1 MGNRDRLESQ
11 STGGANVGNCCK
23 TPVKDSQVHIYLSMD
38 RLQLSERG
46 RGKVSLPGEGS
57 LILFSGHLGPHD
69 LPLTVQKLERRR
81 RERQRRE
88 ERSEKRFEAFLYSG
102 HLLLQLDNGN
112 VHYRLPSHRRF
123 TAILQNRLQPGDPVG
138 KRTQPLQLIKHLGL
152 PVSRLLGI
160 LRRLIVVGN
169 C

>member
-1 MGNRDRLESQ
+1 MGPTWEIVVKPQ
-11 STGGANVGNCCK
+11 SKILKFTFTSRWIVSNC
-23 TPVKDSQVHIYLSMD
+23 Q
-38 RLQLSERG
+38 RE
-46 RGKVSLPGEGS
+46 VSLPGEGS